1 MTSWSDAEEL
11 RHALTDAY
19 DTVPSPAPLAAIKQA
34 GRKKRARRRIAVLS
48 TGLGLLAA
56 PLSIAAFHLAAP
68 GPTIM
73 PGAVSN
79 PTPVSGVR
87 VVAPGERVQV
97 KPGFE
102 LWLTKDGKHWSTPE
116 VKNSF
121 RSVVDGNQTKGVS
134 VQEEG
139 SMATGAFLS
148 GVFMGKGEASRVV
161 IRTRDGE
168 ITGTVV
174 TLAGKPGWGAW
185 YATSSAK
192 PSQKVGIEALMDPYV
207 RSVTVYDASGG
218 IVAQSD
224 IHALTKKKVDIQ

>member
-1 MTSWSDAEEL
+1 MVQVKKYVVAAAVAG
-11 RHALTDAY
+11 ALAGVP
-19 DTVPSPAPLAAIKQA
+19 TVAFGFSSSSVFTTAASAATTAKA
-34 GRKKRARRRIAVLS
+34 GHQQVKKA
-48 TGLGLLAA
+48 
-56 PLSIAAFHLAAP
+56 
-68 GPTIM
+68 
-73 PGAVSN
+73 
-79 PTPVSGVR
+79 PVSGVR

-102 LWLTKDGKHWSTPE
+102 LWLTEDGKHWSDPE

-134 VQEEG
+134 VQEES
-139 SMATGAFLS
+139 SMANGTLLS

-192 PSQKVGIEALMDPYV
+192 PSQKQGIEALMDRYV
-207 RSVTVYDASGG
+207 RSVTVYDASGT

-224 IHALTKKKVDIQ
+224 IPTLTKKNVVMH

>member
-1 MTSWSDAEEL
+1 MVQVKKYVVAAAVAGVL
-11 RHALTDAY
+11 AGVP
-19 DTVPSPAPLAAIKQA
+19 TVAFGFASSSGITTAASAATTAKA
-34 GRKKRARRRIAVLS
+34 GQQQVNKA
-48 TGLGLLAA
+48 
-56 PLSIAAFHLAAP
+56 
-68 GPTIM
+68 
-73 PGAVSN
+73 
-79 PTPVSGVR
+79 PVSGVR